1 MLGVCDYGQFSVHY
15 TFPLIWSYSFFV
27 FVGKLANLTS
37 NFIQEIESINIP
49 EAIFITIFE
58 LAEYANM

>member
-1 MLGVCDYGQFSVHY
+1 MLAKPVLVNGLSRFW
-15 TFPLIWSYSFFV
+15 I
-27 FVGKLANLTS
+27 VGKLANLT
-37 NFIQEIESINIP
+37 NNLIQEIESINIP

>member
-1 MLGVCDYGQFSVHY
+1 MLAKPVLVNGLSRFW
-15 TFPLIWSYSFFV
+15 I
-27 FVGKLANLTS
+27 VGKLANSTNNL
-37 NFIQEIESINIP
+37 IQEIESINIP